1 LKRAKRDG
9 LRYGVREK
17 AVLIP
22 ETVAFEELQV
32 GRFEVTAAQYVQ
44 FDKSYKVE
52 RGKENY
58 PATGV
63 SFEQAQAYC
72 RWLSTQTGRNYR
84 LPNEEEAETLYED
97 REGSGENTLDYWA
110 GYAANPEDAARLLA
124 KVRQLGGA
132 TPLLR

>member
-1 LKRAKRDG
+1 EEHSPKKLVHQKRKVKEELAWFDRHLFHMAKAKDLALKRNSPLARALKLKRAKRDG
-9 LRYGVREK
+9 LRYGVCEK

-72 RWLSTQTGRNYR
+72 RWLSAQTGRKY
-84 LPNEEEAETLYED
+84 
-97 REGSGENTLDYWA
+97 
-110 GYAANPEDAARLLA
+110 
-124 KVRQLGGA
+124 
-132 TPLLR
+132 